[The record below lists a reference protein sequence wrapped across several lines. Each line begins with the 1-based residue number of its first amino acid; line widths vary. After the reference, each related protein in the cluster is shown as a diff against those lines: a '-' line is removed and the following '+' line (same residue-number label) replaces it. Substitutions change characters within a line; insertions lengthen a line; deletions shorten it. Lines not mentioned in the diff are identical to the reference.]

1 MAIEMNIES
10 AVQAKPRNALSPE
23 RQRARD
29 RLQQAFSDW
38 HAARSTIT
46 STHHIDHGKE
56 DEIIEQAMD
65 REEDA
70 LRRIIGCESVL
81 HWQVWL
87 KFDILD
93 YLLSEEGGGMDYKD
107 KRMIRLIGS
116 IKADLAHLTIGK
128 GEDE

>member
-1 MAIEMNIES
+1 MAIAVDTNS
-10 AVQAKPRNALSPE
+10 ATQAKPRNTLSPE

-46 STHHIDHGKE
+46 STHHHDHGKE

-70 LRRIIGCESVL
+70 LRRIIGCEAVL
-81 HWQVWL
+81 DWQVWG

-93 YLLSEEGGGMDYKD
+93 HLLTEEGGGMDYKD
-107 KRMIRLIGS
+107 RRMIRLIGS